1 MANVNINFNG
11 KDYLLS
17 CDNGQE
23 EHLIELAEYLNK
35 KFKELKSELGNIGES
50 KLLLISSIK
59 IIDEYYETKK
69 SIDKKKEE
77 FNILS
82 DRFKELKSLVLE
94 YKENKD
100 KEINKLSTDLNSFK
114 KMVDQNKIEY
124 ESMLDK
130 ATQSI
135 EKFIEKSSQD
145 KPLQ

>member
-69 SIDKKKEE
+69 NIDKKKKE

-82 DRFKELKSLVLE
+82 DKFKELKSLVLE

-100 KEINKLSTDLNSFK
+100 KEIDKLSSDLNSFK

-135 EKFIEKSSQD
+135 EEFIEKSSQN

>member
-35 KFKELKSELGNIGES
+35 KFKELKNELGNIGES

-77 FNILS
+77 FYILS

-100 KEINKLSTDLNSFK
+100 KEIDKLSSDLNSFK

-124 ESMLDK
+124 ETMLDK

-135 EKFIEKSSQD
+135 EKFIEKSSQN

>member
-77 FNILS
+77 FFILS

-100 KEINKLSTDLNSFK
+100 KEIDKLSSDLNSFK

-124 ESMLDK
+124 ETMLDK

-135 EKFIEKSSQD
+135 EKFIEKSSQN

>member
-59 IIDEYYETKK
+59 IIDDLPLASLKHVSRLFFSNGDLLTVC
-69 SIDKKKEE
+69 SIR
-77 FNILS
+77 N
-82 DRFKELKSLVLE
+82 
-94 YKENKD
+94 
-100 KEINKLSTDLNSFK
+100 
-114 KMVDQNKIEY
+114 
-124 ESMLDK
+124 
-130 ATQSI
+130 
-135 EKFIEKSSQD
+135 
-145 KPLQ
+145 

>member
-35 KFKELKSELGNIGES
+35 KFKELKNELGNIGES

-77 FNILS
+77 FYILS

-100 KEINKLSTDLNSFK
+100 KEIDKLSSDLNSFK
-114 KMVDQNKIEY
+114 EMVDQNKIEY
-124 ESMLDK
+124 ETMLDK

-135 EKFIEKSSQD
+135 EKFIEKSSQN

>member
-77 FNILS
+77 FYILS

-100 KEINKLSTDLNSFK
+100 KEIDKLSSDLNSFK

-124 ESMLDK
+124 ETMLDK

-135 EKFIEKSSQD
+135 EKFIEKSSQN

>member
-35 KFKELKSELGNIGES
+35 KFKELKSELGNIGEG

-59 IIDEYYETKK
+59 IVDEYYETKK

-82 DRFKELKSLVLE
+82 NRFKELKSLVLE

-100 KEINKLSTDLNSFK
+100 KEIDKLSSDLNSFK

-135 EKFIEKSSQD
+135 EEFIEKSSQN

>member
-69 SIDKKKEE
+69 NIDKKKEE

-82 DRFKELKSLVLE
+82 NRFKELKSLVLG

-100 KEINKLSTDLNSFK
+100 KEIDKLSSDLNSFK

-124 ESMLDK
+124 ESMLEK

-135 EKFIEKSSQD
+135 EEFIEKSSQN

>member
-82 DRFKELKSLVLE
+82 NRFKELKSLVLG

-100 KEINKLSTDLNSFK
+100 KEIDKLSSDLNSFK

-135 EKFIEKSSQD
+135 EEFIEKSSQN

>member
-1 MANVNINFNG
+1 MANVNIKFNG

-35 KFKELKSELGNIGES
+35 RFQELKSELGNIGES

-59 IIDEYYETKK
+59 IVDEYYEIKKNIDKTKK
-69 SIDKKKEE
+69 E

-82 DRFKELKSLVLE
+82 DKFKELKSLVLE

-100 KEINKLSTDLNSFK
+100 KEIDKLSSDLNSFK

-135 EKFIEKSSQD
+135 EEFIEKSSQN

>member
-59 IIDEYYETKK
+59 IIDEYYATKK

-100 KEINKLSTDLNSFK
+100 KEIDKLSSDLNSFK

-124 ESMLDK
+124 ETMLDK
-130 ATQSI
+130 ATRSI
-135 EKFIEKSSQD
+135 EEFIEKSSPD

>member
-11 KDYLLS
+11 KNYLLS

-100 KEINKLSTDLNSFK
+100 KEINKVNSDLNSFK

-124 ESMLDK
+124 ETMLDK

-135 EKFIEKSSQD
+135 EKFIEKSSQN

>member
-82 DRFKELKSLVLE
+82 NRFKELKSLVLE
-94 YKENKD
+94 YKENKG
-100 KEINKLSTDLNSFK
+100 KEIDKLSSDLNSFK

-135 EKFIEKSSQD
+135 EEFIEKSSQN

>member
-82 DRFKELKSLVLE
+82 NRFKELKSLVLE

-100 KEINKLSTDLNSFK
+100 KEIDKLSSDLNSFK
-114 KMVDQNKIEY
+114 QMVDQNKNEY

-135 EKFIEKSSQD
+135 EEFIEKSSQN

>member
-1 MANVNINFNG
+1 MANVNIKFNG

-35 KFKELKSELGNIGES
+35 RFKELKSELGNIGES

-59 IIDEYYETKK
+59 IVDEYYEIKK
-69 SIDKKKEE
+69 RVDKKKEE

-82 DRFKELKSLVLE
+82 DRFKELKSLVVE
-94 YKENKD
+94 YKNNKD
-100 KEINKLSTDLNSFK
+100 NEINKLSSDLDRFK
-114 KMVDQNKIEY
+114 EMVDQNKIEY

-135 EKFIEKSSQD
+135 EEFIEKSSQD

>member
-82 DRFKELKSLVLE
+82 NRFKELKSLVLE

-100 KEINKLSTDLNSFK
+100 KEIGKLSSDLNSFK

-124 ESMLDK
+124 ETMLDK

>member
-100 KEINKLSTDLNSFK
+100 KEIGKLSSDLNSFK
-114 KMVDQNKIEY
+114 KMVDENKIEY

-135 EKFIEKSSQD
+135 EQFIEKSSQN

>member
-82 DRFKELKSLVLE
+82 NRFKELKSLVLE

-100 KEINKLSTDLNSFK
+100 KEIDKLSSDLNSFK

-124 ESMLDK
+124 ETMLDK

>member
-1 MANVNINFNG
+1 MANVNIKFNG

-23 EHLIELAEYLNK
+23 EHLTELAEYLDK
-35 KFKELKSELGNIGES
+35 RFKELKSELGSIGES

-59 IIDEYYETKK
+59 VVDEYYEIKK
-69 SIDKKKEE
+69 SISKKKEE

-82 DRFKELKSLVLE
+82 DKFKELKSLVVE
-94 YKENKD
+94 YKKNKD
-100 KEINKLSTDLNSFK
+100 NEISKLSSDLNGFK
-114 KMVDQNKIEY
+114 EMVDQNKVEY
-124 ESMLDK
+124 ESMLDR

-135 EKFIEKSSQD
+135 EEFIEKSSQD

>member
-100 KEINKLSTDLNSFK
+100 KEINKVNSDLNSFK

-124 ESMLDK
+124 ETMLDK

-135 EKFIEKSSQD
+135 EKFIEKSSQN

>member
-1 MANVNINFNG
+1 MANVNIKFNG

-35 KFKELKSELGNIGES
+35 RFKELKSELGNIGES

-59 IIDEYYETKK
+59 IVDEYYEIKK
-69 SIDKKKEE
+69 RVDKKKEE

-82 DRFKELKSLVLE
+82 DRFKELKSLIVE
-94 YKENKD
+94 YKNNKD
-100 KEINKLSTDLNSFK
+100 NEINKLSSDLDRFK
-114 KMVDQNKIEY
+114 EMVDQNKIEY

-135 EKFIEKSSQD
+135 EEFIEKSSQD

>member
-1 MANVNINFNG
+1 MANVNIKFNG

-23 EHLIELAEYLNK
+23 EHLTELAEYLDK
-35 KFKELKSELGNIGES
+35 RFKELKSELGNIGES

-59 IIDEYYETKK
+59 VVDEYYEIKK
-69 SIDKKKEE
+69 SISKKKEE

-82 DRFKELKSLVLE
+82 DKFKELKSLVVE
-94 YKENKD
+94 YKKNKD
-100 KEINKLSTDLNSFK
+100 NEISKLSSDLNGFK
-114 KMVDQNKIEY
+114 EMVDQNKVEY
-124 ESMLDK
+124 ESMLDR

-135 EKFIEKSSQD
+135 EEFIEKSSQD

>member
-82 DRFKELKSLVLE
+82 NRFKELKSLVLE

-100 KEINKLSTDLNSFK
+100 KEIDKLSSDLNSFK
-114 KMVDQNKIEY
+114 KMVDKNKIEY

-135 EKFIEKSSQD
+135 EKFIEKSSQN

>member
-82 DRFKELKSLVLE
+82 NRFKELKSLVLE

-100 KEINKLSTDLNSFK
+100 KEIDKLSSDLNSFK
-114 KMVDQNKIEY
+114 KMVDQNKNEY

-135 EKFIEKSSQD
+135 EEFIEKSSQN

>member
-1 MANVNINFNG
+1 MANVNIKFNG

-23 EHLIELAEYLNK
+23 EHLTELAEYLDK
-35 KFKELKSELGNIGES
+35 RFKELKSELGNIGES

-59 IIDEYYETKK
+59 IVDEYYEIKK
-69 SIDKKKEE
+69 NVDKKKKE

-100 KEINKLSTDLNSFK
+100 NEINKLSEDLDRFK
-114 KMVDQNKIEY
+114 KMVDQNKNEY

-135 EKFIEKSSQD
+135 EEFIEKSSQD

>member
-35 KFKELKSELGNIGES
+35 KFKELKNELGNIGES

-100 KEINKLSTDLNSFK
+100 KEINKVNSDLNSFK

-124 ESMLDK
+124 ETMLDK

-135 EKFIEKSSQD
+135 EKFIEKSSQN

>member
-11 KDYLLS
+11 KNYLLS

-100 KEINKLSTDLNSFK
+100 KEIDKLSSDLNSFK
-114 KMVDQNKIEY
+114 KMVDQNKNEY
-124 ESMLDK
+124 ETMLDK

-135 EKFIEKSSQD
+135 EKFIEKSSQN

>member
-35 KFKELKSELGNIGES
+35 KFKELKNELGNIGES

-77 FNILS
+77 FYILS

-100 KEINKLSTDLNSFK
+100 KEIDKLSSDLNSFK

-135 EKFIEKSSQD
+135 EEFIEKSSQN

>member
-82 DRFKELKSLVLE
+82 NRFKELKSLVLE

-100 KEINKLSTDLNSFK
+100 KEIDMLSSDLNSFK
-114 KMVDQNKIEY
+114 KMVDQNKNEY

-135 EKFIEKSSQD
+135 EEFIEKSSQN

>member
-35 KFKELKSELGNIGES
+35 KFKELKNELGNIGES

-69 SIDKKKEE
+69 NIDKKKKE

-82 DRFKELKSLVLE
+82 DKFKELKSLVLE

-100 KEINKLSTDLNSFK
+100 KEIDKLSSDLNSFK

-135 EKFIEKSSQD
+135 EEFIEKSSQN

>member
-35 KFKELKSELGNIGES
+35 KFNELKSELGNIGES

-82 DRFKELKSLVLE
+82 DKFKELKSLVLE

-100 KEINKLSTDLNSFK
+100 KEIDKLSSDLNSFK

-124 ESMLDK
+124 ETMLDK

>member
-1 MANVNINFNG
+1 MANVNIKFNG

-35 KFKELKSELGNIGES
+35 RFKELKNELGNIGES

-59 IIDEYYETKK
+59 IVDEYYEIKK
-69 SIDKKKEE
+69 SVDKKKEE

-82 DRFKELKSLVLE
+82 DRFKELKSLVVE
-94 YKENKD
+94 YKNNKD
-100 KEINKLSTDLNSFK
+100 NEINKLSSDLDRFK
-114 KMVDQNKIEY
+114 EMVDQNKIEY

-135 EKFIEKSSQD
+135 EEFIEKSSQD

>member
-82 DRFKELKSLVLE
+82 NRFKELKSLVLE

-100 KEINKLSTDLNSFK
+100 KEIDKLSSDLNSFK

-135 EKFIEKSSQD
+135 EEFIEKSSQ
-145 KPLQ
+145 

>member
-35 KFKELKSELGNIGES
+35 KFKKLKSELGNIGES

-82 DRFKELKSLVLE
+82 NRFKELKSLVLE

-100 KEINKLSTDLNSFK
+100 KEIDKLSSDLNSFK

-135 EKFIEKSSQD
+135 EEFIEKSSQN

>member
-35 KFKELKSELGNIGES
+35 KFKELKNELGNIGES

-69 SIDKKKEE
+69 NIDKKKKE

-82 DRFKELKSLVLE
+82 DKFKELKSLVLE

-100 KEINKLSTDLNSFK
+100 KEIDKLSSDLNSFK

-124 ESMLDK
+124 ETMLDK

-135 EKFIEKSSQD
+135 EKFIEKSSQN